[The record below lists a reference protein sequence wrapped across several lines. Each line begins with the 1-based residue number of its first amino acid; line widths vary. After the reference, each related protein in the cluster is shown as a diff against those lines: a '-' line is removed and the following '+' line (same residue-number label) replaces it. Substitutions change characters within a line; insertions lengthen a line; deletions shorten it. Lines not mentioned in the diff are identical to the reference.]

1 METLMPRGIPVRDR
15 VAVLV
20 LPDIA
25 GRAAS
30 EAPAAIV
37 DLKQRTL
44 ALRAVADAFCHTGT
58 IARGRRLRSAPLFA
72 PPRAIL
78 LCASI
83 NLLCRLARSAWTLW
97 AKK

>member
-44 ALRAVADAFCHTGT
+44 H
-58 IARGRRLRSAPLFA
+58 SEQ
-72 PPRAIL
+72 
-78 LCASI
+78 
-83 NLLCRLARSAWTLW
+83 
-97 AKK
+97 